1 MESPT
6 YTDTCTRGFPAWAV
20 PAGGGP
26 GTIYLPRAGQQEMKV
41 LVRRVV
47 DLACGHRRGVYLGL
61 DTAASQCSTV
71 ELQYRC
77 AHLAAV
83 PSSGLRY
90 QTQRSTSR
98 SSRCYLWKAGG

>member
-41 LVRRVV
+41 LVRRAV
-47 DLACGHRRGVYLGL
+47 DLACGHRGGVYLGL
-61 DTAASQCSTV
+61 DIAASQCSTV
-71 ELQYRC
+71 DVDRC
-77 AHLAAV
+77 AQLTAV
-83 PSSGLRY
+83 PSSTLHY
-90 QTQRSTSR
+90 QTQRSTS
-98 SSRCYLWKAGG
+98 